1 MRNLGDTGTKLECG
15 VVNLQRAHKT
25 FRISR
30 PYTLEYSL
38 QVEGDWPDCE
48 KSRAE
53 R

>member
-30 PYTLEYSL
+30 PYTLEYSF
-38 QVEGDWPDCE
+38 
-48 KSRAE
+48 KSKGIGRIA
-53 R
+53 